1 LCLAMTVRD
10 LRPRRADKIG
20 MKEAG
25 LAILKTLGPGKRVFS
40 THPQVEFYARSEH
53 LGLPEGASY
62 DVLQASTID
71 AFAFCAPDLRRW
83 EPGLEER
90 IREKTSFLGEF
101 PSPPRRDVLP
111 VRVYLA
117 K

>member
-1 LCLAMTVRD
+1 MLLRD

-25 LAILKTLGPGKRVFS
+25 LAILRTLGPGKRVFS
-40 THPQVEFYARSEH
+40 THPQVEFDARSQY
-53 LGLPEGASY
+53 LALPEGATADLLLS
-62 DVLQASTID
+62 STMD

-83 EPGLEER
+83 EPRLEER
-90 IREKTSFLGEF
+90 IREKTTFLGEF
-101 PSPPRRDVLP
+101 PSPPRKDALP